1 MKNRHRLQA
10 ARDRRDRAAL
20 LFLLAAAGLVLA
32 LLGLALNA
40 HHLTP

>member
-1 MKNRHRLQA
+1 MKNRLRIHA

-20 LFLLAAAGLVLA
+20 LLLASAAGLVLVILA
-32 LLGLALNA
+32 IALNL